1 VFLQRERGSS
11 VFQIE
16 LIINFKGWRDS
27 FSMPI
32 QVIGNVEKTIII

>member
-1 VFLQRERGSS
+1 MLGMN

-16 LIINFKGWRDS
+16 LIIDFKGWRDS

-32 QVIGNVEKTIII
+32 QVIGNVEKTVII